1 MWVPTIP
8 LERVIGLKAQ
18 AGDNMQGVE
27 RITTP
32 DVFAS
37 SVFDKMRSIAG
48 DDELPAS
55 KSSDV
60 KHITPEEAIK
70 ELLEMQRV
78 SAVQSPTASR

>member
-8 LERVIGLKAQ
+8 LGRAIGSKVL

-60 KHITPEEAIK
+60 KHIAPEEAIK

-78 SAVQSPTASR
+78 SVVQSPTASQ